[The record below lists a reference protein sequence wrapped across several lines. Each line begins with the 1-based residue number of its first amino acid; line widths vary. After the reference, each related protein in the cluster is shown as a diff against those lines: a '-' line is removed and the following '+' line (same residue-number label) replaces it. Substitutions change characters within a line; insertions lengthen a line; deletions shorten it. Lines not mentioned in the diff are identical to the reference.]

1 MDGKQQKQQQQQ
13 QFDKIQPADQI
24 EENQAA
30 ASIQNDSSN
39 DQVNT
44 KSQSVALEE
53 LQQQLDRKCK
63 DIERLQQHLID
74 SEEQHTHELV
84 QQEAMID
91 QLNSQVAKL
100 SSQLQ
105 QLQSQDSTI
114 KVLQLRQEVDDAHQ
128 AYDDLDEENKKLLE
142 QINEK
147 SSLIQNLQDTLRALE
162 MTKKK
167 EIEMQSH
174 SLLQQVKVQQQNLQI
189 LESELSQCRESM
201 TELRIQTDNSIN
213 QQQKEIEQLRS
224 QLTQAQ
230 SQSVAPK
237 AMQTLRLMSEGEAI
251 NKRLLANLLIKY
263 FSCLMEAET
272 QDVHDRNANSGSKD
286 VEILLLIT
294 RVLDMTDGDRVK
306 IGLTQAQNGTWTR
319 RGSIKAQKLTADALL
334 SPTSQQQ
341 QSLIDQWIT
350 FLDKESQLASPS
362 SSSSGQDSPQEPKQQ
377 ELQQDKL

>member
-1 MDGKQQKQQQQQ
+1 MSVNVQDGS
-13 QFDKIQPADQI
+13 
-24 EENQAA
+24 N
-30 ASIQNDSSN
+30 N

-44 KSQSVALEE
+44 KSQSAALEE

-91 QLNSQVAKL
+91 QLNSQIAKL

-114 KVLQLRQEVDDAHQ
+114 KVLQLRQEVDDAHL
-128 AYDDLDEENKKLLE
+128 AYDELDEENKKLLD

-167 EIEMQSH
+167 EIEMQNH

-201 TELRIQTDNSIN
+201 TELRIQSDNTIN

-263 FSCLMEAET
+263 FSCLMEAEV
-272 QDVHDRNANSGSKD
+272 QDVHDRNSSSKD

-294 RVLDMTDGDRVK
+294 RVLDMTDGDRLK
-306 IGLTQAQNGTWTR
+306 IGLTQAQNGTWAR
-319 RGSIKAQKLTADALL
+319 RGSMKAQKLTADTLL

-350 FLDKESQLASPS
+350 FLDKESSLDS
-362 SSSSGQDSPQEPKQQ
+362 SSISAQDSPQEPKQQ
-377 ELQQDKL
+377 ELSQDKR